1 MFRSCIFASVLF
13 ILAACGGGSDGGT
26 TTDTSVSTPSG
37 VTATAT
43 SDFSL
48 TVSWSSQ
55 PNARSYVVY
64 DSTTSPVTKSAHK
77 TVVDSTYSK
86 INFYGTTGAT
96 RYYFAVSASKNFDGS
111 NDTGL
116 SAEVSATTPPSTPV
130 ITVDAQSGQA
140 QVAWNAVAGTSY
152 SVYHSDSSSFTK
164 SNGLATV
171 VTSSSS
177 PVTVTGLTN
186 GQLRYFAASATHNGV
201 ESELS
206 AIQAVVPGP
215 VLDDG
220 VAPPAPQRFVADCL
234 LTSYPSFSWAKQAGA
249 GAYRIHY
256 SKANPVTV
264 GDAYFDI
271 TSNVNRYSTITSG
284 VALSGKNYFAITAL
298 NGSAESSLSTQT
310 SCP

>member
-1 MFRSCIFASVLF
+1 MLASVLLA
-13 ILAACGGGSDGGT
+13 LAACGGGGDGGT

-43 SDFSL
+43 SDTTL
-48 TVSWSSQ
+48 TVSWTSQ

-77 TVVDSTYSK
+77 TVVDSFYSK
-86 INFYGTTGAT
+86 INFSGGAGAT
-96 RYYFAVSASKNFDGS
+96 KYYFAVSASKSSDGS
-111 NDTGL
+111 SDTAL
-116 SAEVSATTPPSTPV
+116 STEVSATTPPSTPT
-130 ITVDAQSGQA
+130 IIVDPQSGQA
-140 QVAWNAVAGTSY
+140 LVSWIAASGTSY
-152 SVYHSDSSSFTK
+152 KIYHSDSSTFTN

-186 GQLRYFAASATHNGV
+186 GQLRYFAASATYNGV
-201 ESELS
+201 ESALS

-215 VLDDG
+215 ALGAG
-220 VAPPAPQRFVADCL
+220 VAPPAPQRFVADCFL
-234 LTSYPSFSWAKQAGA
+234 SSYPSFSWAKQAGA

-256 SKANPVTV
+256 STANPVTLSN
-264 GDAYFDI
+264 AYFDI

-284 VALSGKNYFAITAL
+284 VTLSGKNYFAITAL
-298 NGSAESSLSTQT
+298 NGSAESPLSTQT